1 MFWASVLDGLKVLL
15 HWETYVLG
23 LIYLLI
29 MYIPFYPLMFG
40 KGDAL
45 AKRGC
50 LAMILKPFFQA
61 LGSIVYVL
69 TLFPI
74 ILGLGEK
81 AVWSTPWLLIIDA
94 PLFILFM
101 MVVMVVLM
109 VISAFLPI
117 VGRMN
122 TFQTLI
128 SGGTVIV
135 FMVAMLHRFNPDFDI
150 SGVNVIPG
158 FLVTIGILIISAV
171 TSYVALMLS
180 AILITLVDRT
190 EEELGSMLIMPFASI
205 FGFIPVFIYGSW
217 IGNQLIQ

>member
-15 HWETYVLG
+15 HWEVYVLG
-23 LIYLLI
+23 LIYLFI

-45 AKRGC
+45 EKGGC
-50 LAMILKPFFQA
+50 LAMILQPFFQA

-74 ILGLGEK
+74 ILGLGEN
-81 AVWSTPWLLIIDA
+81 AAWSIPWLLIWDA
-94 PLFILFM
+94 PLLILFM

-128 SGGTVIV
+128 SGGTVIA
-135 FMVAMLHRFNPDFDI
+135 FMVAILHRFNPDFDI
-150 SGVNVIPG
+150 SGIDVVPG
-158 FLVTIGILIISAV
+158 FLVTTGILIISAI
-171 TSYVALMLS
+171 TSYIALMLS
-180 AILITLVDRT
+180 ALLLMLVDKNEDGWGTLLITPL
-190 EEELGSMLIMPFASI
+190 ASV
-205 FGFIPVFIYGSW
+205 FGFIPVFIYGAW